1 MKQLSIIF
9 LLTLALSQPLF
20 AQTYCTSYSI
30 VSLTATQV
38 TVKVSLMGSSAF
50 NLGDAN
56 VVMNFNANAL
66 SSPTLVSN
74 TLGNV
79 YYQATNVTN
88 PAAGMASLNLD
99 FNGSAGQGVAIATT
113 ATEIAQIRFNITNA
127 NQTTGISVNANY
139 SVLYKDAITALNIG
153 SGCPSLDVVLPLEW
167 LYFQARTTTEKGLK
181 AVHLE
186 WVTASE
192 QNIQHFIVERSRD
205 GKTFEKVGNLVAA
218 NNNNSKN
225 YYHVVDTKPWRGV
238 SFYRIHEVAFSGKE
252 SYSPVR
258 SVILDED
265 TFTFTVYPNPKDKY
279 TPLSIQ
285 TNWTENYTFNL
296 YDVIGKLIYS
306 RACKGSLELEHF
318 DLTSGLYFYEC
329 KTFQTNTTGKIVV
342 P

>member
-1 MKQLSIIF
+1 MKHSFIIF
-9 LLTLALSQPLF
+9 LLMLALSQPLF

-30 VSLTATQV
+30 VSLTSTEV
-38 TVKVSLMGSSAF
+38 VVKVSLIGSTAF

-66 SSPTLVSN
+66 STPTLVSN

-79 YYQATNVTN
+79 YYQSTNVTN
-88 PAAGMASLNLD
+88 PGSGMASINLD
-99 FNGSAGQGVAIATT
+99 FNGTAGQGTAIATT

-127 NQTTGISVNANY
+127 NLTTGISINSTY
-139 SVLYKDAITALNIG
+139 SVLYKDAIIALNIG
-153 SGCPSLDVVLPLEW
+153 SGCSNLDVSLPLEW
-167 LYFQARTTTEKGLK
+167 LYFQARATTEKGFK
-181 AVHLE
+181 TVNLE

-205 GKTFEKVGNLVAA
+205 GKTFEQIGALVAA
-218 NNNNSKN
+218 HNNNSKN
-225 YYHVVDTKPWRGV
+225 YYHVLDAHPWSGV
-238 SFYRIHEVAFSGKE
+238 SFYRIHEVSFNGKD

-258 SVILDED
+258 SVVLAED
-265 TFTFTVYPNPKDKY
+265 AYTFVVYPNPKDIY

-296 YDVIGKLIYS
+296 YDVTGKLIYS
-306 RACKGSLELEHF
+306 RACKGSLELEQF
-318 DLTSGLYFYEC
+318 DLKSGLYFYEC
-329 KTFQTNTTGKIVV
+329 NTLQSKALGKIIV